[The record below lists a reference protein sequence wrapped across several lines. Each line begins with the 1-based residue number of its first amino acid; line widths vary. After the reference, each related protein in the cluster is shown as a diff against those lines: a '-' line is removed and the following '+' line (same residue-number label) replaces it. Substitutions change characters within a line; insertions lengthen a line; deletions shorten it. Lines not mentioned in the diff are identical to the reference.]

1 MSKNIFVYGD
11 WESLVQPTLIGVL
24 NVDLLKG
31 KELRVLGQIVSG
43 YLDFA
48 EGLIVG
54 SGKNKHR
61 TYSLK

>member
-1 MSKNIFVYGD
+1 MPSALFI
-11 WESLVQPTLIGVL
+11 L
-24 NVDLLKG
+24 NLDLLKG

>member
-31 KELRVLGQIVSG
+31 KEIFSFEYDTEWLQTQKFSFFDPDLQLYKGRQ
-43 YLDFA
+43 
-48 EGLIVG
+48 
-54 SGKNKHR
+54 
-61 TYSLK
+61 

>member
-31 KELRVLGQIVSG
+31 KEIIIICG
-43 YLDFA
+43 YLD
-48 EGLIVG
+48 
-54 SGKNKHR
+54 KNMR
-61 TYSLK
+61 